1 MIVSRPSPR
10 SAAPTFDLAAGSPRA
25 ADVRLLPLPPSDSV
39 ESSGAPKWIR
49 TRQPGWASDGSRII
63 GFELEAENDVR
74 VWMKRVR
81 PVLAV
86 RCLGRRVETFVITD
100 SATSIESTTDQ
111 HTVHVS
117 FDGEAGSDEL
127 WLDSESNRE
136 LFAPDGA
143 ALADRLSHAQI
154 MRFGFTP
161 YSAAPVVAD
170 FDVRGFER
178 PTCESPKTK
187 VATRAAFHGR
197 PSR

>member
-1 MIVSRPSPR
+1 
-10 SAAPTFDLAAGSPRA
+10 PRA
-25 ADVRLLPLPPSDSV
+25 ADVQLSRLPPSGSV

-49 TRQPGWASDGSRII
+49 IRQPGWTSDGSRIV

-86 RCLGRRVETFVITD
+86 RCLGRRVEAFVITD
-100 SATSIESTTDQ
+100 SATSIESTSDQ

-117 FDGEAGSDEL
+117 FDGAAETEER
-127 WLDSESNRE
+127 WLDSESKRE

-143 ALADRLSHAQI
+143 ALAGQLARAHS

-161 YSAAPVVAD
+161 FSASPAVAD
-170 FDVRGFER
+170 FDVRGFEKALESV
-178 PTCESPKTK
+178 TKVCGSPKTK
-187 VATRAAFHGR
+187 AA
-197 PSR
+197 S